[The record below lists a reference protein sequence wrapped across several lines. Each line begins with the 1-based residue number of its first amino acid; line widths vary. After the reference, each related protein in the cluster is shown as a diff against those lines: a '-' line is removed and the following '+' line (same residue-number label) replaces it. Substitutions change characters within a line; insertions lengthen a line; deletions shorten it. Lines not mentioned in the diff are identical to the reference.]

1 MDLDL
6 EQWRALA
13 QPYYEVFPREP
24 KKSAGVTIEV
34 TTVDTLLATK
44 LVAPAQTL
52 VHDPA
57 IQKGVCHEYLLF
69 ERFFDGGGKGEVG
82 DVGFAVNPGNV
93 HMIDMSR
100 RYVSAQQRSTSRGVL
115 IPHATVGFAPG
126 EDPPVYSVALDSPT
140 GRILAAAHEALW
152 TAKAHGSCD
161 ELPVITSAFLELVR
175 RLMLR
180 RTEEGDTAHQKVLPR
195 SMFLRDYVTRHLDNP
210 DLDATYLATE
220 LGMSRATFYRH
231 FENTGGVSQYIRN
244 RRLDRCFFELAGA
257 TPQRGRIKAIAER
270 WHFKDAS
277 HFNRLFRERFG
288 VSPSDALASRD
299 LRMHRAPSEFLQ
311 LSQTWLAQLTL

>member
-6 EQWRALA
+6 DQWRELA

-24 KKSAGVTIEV
+24 KENAGVTAEV
-34 TTVDTLLATK
+34 ATVDTLLATK
-44 LVAPAQTL
+44 LLAPAQTL

-57 IQKGVCHEYLLF
+57 VQKGICHDYLLF
-69 ERFFDGGGKGEVG
+69 ERFYSGGGKGEVG
-82 DVGFAVNPGNV
+82 DVGFTVNSGSLHV
-93 HMIDMSR
+93 IDMSR
-100 RYVSAQQRSTSRGVL
+100 RYVTAQKRSSSRGVL
-115 IPHATVGFAPG
+115 IPHAAVGFAPG
-126 EDPPVYSVALDSPT
+126 EDPPVYSIGLDSPA

-152 TAKAHGSCD
+152 TAKAHDTCD
-161 ELPVITSAFLELVR
+161 EQPIIASAFLELVR

-180 RTEEGDTAHQKVLPR
+180 RTDDADAAQHRDLPR
-195 SMFLRDYVTRHLDNP
+195 SMYLRDYVTRHLDNP

-257 TPQRGRIKAIAER
+257 TPHRGRIKTIAER

-288 VSPSDALASRD
+288 ISPSDTLASGDR
-299 LRMHRAPSEFLQ
+299 RMHGAPSELLQ
-311 LSQTWLAQLTL
+311 LCRTWLGQLTL